1 MVMLVQPH
9 SQQQQVQAKLQ
20 ESLLLS
26 DPMDLTYRDLRHR

>member
-9 SQQQQVQAKLQ
+9 SQQQQIQANLQ

-26 DPMDLTYRDLRHR
+26 DLTDLTYRDLRHR